1 MLNKKKKTVM
11 SERKRYVT
19 LASKVNIQCNIT
31 VSQGR
36 SGSSCVCADAN
47 KQDRSY
53 QLFKTPKQ
61 VACLNEEYFDYFA

>member
-1 MLNKKKKTVM
+1 M

-19 LASKVNIQCNIT
+19 LASKVNIQFNIT
-31 VSQGR
+31 VSQSF
-36 SGSSCVCADAN
+36 SGSSCVCSDAN

-53 QLFKTPKQ
+53 QLFKNPKQ